1 MAALAM
7 AALTSAPGHAAP
19 ASPAAAGFHTPL
31 LANRVLTRLEETLF
45 PTLAH
50 LPASLLIAA
59 RNARYD
65 ACSDAACKIEAAL
78 WQPQDLAQAASGA
91 KDADAVTRELNGLN
105 GVLHVYGQGQA
116 PQYPAIDGLD
126 PKATA
131 INQDIFTAAIERV
144 EQLRKEAPAADR
156 GLLLALTLLD
166 GADKLDAIRFGPLA
180 RDENA
185 PAFARAKHIDWAH
198 YRYTALIVP
207 GIGPEDGV
215 ALSAGGKANVDL
227 AAARYRAGLAPFII
241 LSGGSVHP
249 RGTHHIEA
257 VEMRQAL
264 IERYGI
270 PADALI
276 IDPYAR
282 HTTTNLR
289 NASRLLIAMGAPVR
303 KPALI
308 VTHDYQSTYVVTDT
322 FRKRNLTDLGYMPMV
337 LDKMTTR
344 NEIPAYPDPQSL
356 RIDPRDPLDP

>member
-1 MAALAM
+1 MAAFAM
-7 AALTSAPGHAAP
+7 AALTSTPGHSAP
-19 ASPAAAGFHTPL
+19 APSAAHAPL

-45 PTLAH
+45 PTLTR
-50 LPASLLIAA
+50 LPASPLIAA

-65 ACSDAACKIEAAL
+65 ACSDNACRIESAL
-78 WQPQDLAQAASGA
+78 WQPQDLAQAASGT
-91 KDADAVTRELNGLN
+91 KDADAVTRELIGLN
-105 GVLHVYGQGQA
+105 GILHVYGQGQA

-131 INQDIFTAAIERV
+131 INQDIVTAAIERV
-144 EQLRKEAPAADR
+144 EQLRKEAPSTDR

-180 RDENA
+180 RDENG
-185 PAFARAKHIDWAH
+185 PAFARAHHMDWGH

-276 IDPYAR
+276 IDAYAR

-289 NASRLLIAMGAPVR
+289 NASRLLIAMGAPVK

-322 FRKRNLTDLGYMPMV
+322 FKKRNLADLGYMPMV
-337 LDKMTTR
+337 LETMTTR